1 METKWCFQAHLVM
14 IKDLNVLC
22 IRLKILP
29 KSHYYITER
38 LVRHVLI
45 PKFERTRRVENTIFV
60 LPKLTNFKTIDG
72 FDNIDGGI
80 AHRNHR
86 QWCNVILALPTR
98 DHCPGIIVNRTD
110 RPALIITFETFIFD
124 EDVLLTEV
132 TAVRYI

>member
-60 LPKLTNFKTIDG
+60 LPKLTNFENIDG

-86 QWCNVILALPTR
+86 Q
-98 DHCPGIIVNRTD
+98 
-110 RPALIITFETFIFD
+110 
-124 EDVLLTEV
+124 
-132 TAVRYI
+132 

>member
-14 IKDLNVLC
+14 IKHLNVLC

-60 LPKLTNFKTIDG
+60 LPKLTNFENVDG
-72 FDNIDGGI
+72 FDNIDG
-80 AHRNHR
+80 
-86 QWCNVILALPTR
+86 VS
-98 DHCPGIIVNRTD
+98 
-110 RPALIITFETFIFD
+110 
-124 EDVLLTEV
+124 LTEITDSDV
-132 TAVRYI
+132 MSSLLFQHAIIARGSLSIVLTALHDHYV

>member
-1 METKWCFQAHLVM
+1 M

-29 KSHYYITER
+29 KSHYITER

-86 QWCNVILALPTR
+86 Q
-98 DHCPGIIVNRTD
+98 
-110 RPALIITFETFIFD
+110 
-124 EDVLLTEV
+124 
-132 TAVRYI
+132 